1 MTEEQGASLVPAMFL
16 VGAFALVGQTVLI
29 RELMVSFYG
38 TELALAAVLSCWF
51 LFVPAGA
58 LLGTAAVRLTSRW
71 HRLTTLGLVGLGLG
85 LPAGFVLAR
94 LLRPILGA
102 ETGEFLGPGATVVA
116 GALATWPVALWTGF
130 LFPVIAG
137 HEERRAG
144 GQALGI
150 SRIYVAEAVGSA
162 AAGAV
167 LSLYLLDHA
176 GAHTIVFASGL
187 MMLSVAAWHS
197 AGADGRSLWAAAAGV
212 ATIVGTGIVVGRSL
226 LGVAGGVVLAAGL
239 CARLLLAR
247 RRARDSI
254 ASLTA
259 LGFAVG
265 TAVIYFGWGGQIA
278 RATENARWRTFSRF
292 HLRASRDSRYQHIQI
307 GYREGQY
314 VLVQDGRRTAQFPE
328 RAASRARAV
337 LLLTQHPQ
345 PRDVLV
351 IGGGLGGLCQE
362 MLAAGV
368 RRLDYVEADPKLL
381 ALVAGHLPD
390 PLGEVLRDPRFTAYP
405 MDGRRFVHRLAGR
418 PGERR
423 YDLAVVNIGD
433 PASAADSRFYTVE
446 FFRKLRVVLRPG
458 GVAAFCG
465 ITGDENYMAGDPVQ
479 LYTTCIFRTL
489 RRVWDRVVVR
499 PGDEFCYFVGRH
511 ATADPRLLEKRFEE
525 LGFGPEGLKH
535 SFRLEHFPPERTEW
549 VRNEMDAA
557 ASRAPFNTDER
568 PVLFTLFLAVQ
579 AHYVA
584 DRGRSTPGTRLFGI
598 VRRLPPYLLWLPLA
612 GVPLVVLAVRLARR
626 APSRVAGALGVLGT
640 GAFGLSAELLII
652 YRYQTSFGFVYRDIS
667 IIAGVFM
674 LGLAAGGWMAGRAA
688 SSRTR
693 SRLLATEA
701 GQAIFIL
708 VLPATLGLIS
718 VSPVLFIAAALMA
731 GWLTGSEFPLAARS
745 GLMAG
750 QDSAGVAGLLD
761 AADHLGAL
769 LGAAGAGLLL
779 LPALGTVQTA
789 ALVALLKCSTLCGL
803 VVAFRR
809 DGRA

>member
-1 MTEEQGASLVPAMFL
+1 
-16 VGAFALVGQTVLI
+16 
-29 RELMVSFYG
+29 
-38 TELALAAVLSCWF
+38 
-51 LFVPAGA
+51 
-58 LLGTAAVRLTSRW
+58 
-71 HRLTTLGLVGLGLG
+71 
-85 LPAGFVLAR
+85 
-94 LLRPILGA
+94 
-102 ETGEFLGPGATVVA
+102 
-116 GALATWPVALWTGF
+116 
-130 LFPVIAG
+130 
-137 HEERRAG
+137 
-144 GQALGI
+144 
-150 SRIYVAEAVGSA
+150 
-162 AAGAV
+162 
-167 LSLYLLDHA
+167 LDHA
-176 GAHTIVFASGL
+176 DAHTIVFASGL
-187 MMLSVAAWHS
+187 IMLSVAAWHA
-197 AGADGRSLWAAAAGV
+197 AGADENSLWAGAAGV
-212 ATIVGTGIVVGRSL
+212 TTAVGTGIVVGRGA

-239 CARLLLAR
+239 CAHLLLGR
-247 RRARDSI
+247 RRARDSM

-259 LGFAVG
+259 LGLAVG
-265 TAVIYFGWGGQIA
+265 TAITCVGWGGHIA
-278 RATENARWRTFSRF
+278 HATENARWRTFSRF

-307 GYREGQY
+307 GCREGQC

-337 LLLTQHPQ
+337 LLLTQHPR

-362 MLAAGV
+362 LLAAGV
-368 RRLDYVEADPKLL
+368 RRLDYVEPDPKLL
-381 ALVAGHLPD
+381 ELVTGHLPG
-390 PLGEVLRDPRFTAYP
+390 PLAEALRDPRFVAHS
-405 MDGRRFVHRLAGR
+405 MDGRRFVQRA
-418 PGERR
+418 PAQS
-423 YDLAVVNIGD
+423 YDLAVVNVGD
-433 PASAADSRFYTVE
+433 PTSAADSRFYTLE
-446 FFRKLRVVLRPG
+446 FFRELRAILRPR

-479 LYTTCIFRTL
+479 LYTACIFRTL
-489 RRVWDRVVVR
+489 RRVWEHVFVR
-499 PGDEFCYFVGRH
+499 PGDEFCYFAGDH
-511 ATADPRLLEKRFEE
+511 ATADLPLLEKRFEE
-525 LGFGPEGLKH
+525 LGFGPEAMRH

-549 VRNEMDAA
+549 VRNEMRAA
-557 ASRAPFNTDER
+557 AARAPVNTDER

-584 DRGRSTPGTRLFGI
+584 DRGRAFPGTHLFAT

-612 GVPLVVLAVRLARR
+612 GVPLVVLALRLARR
-626 APSRVAGALGVLGT
+626 DPSRVAGALGVLGT

-688 SSRTR
+688 SPRTR
-693 SRLLATEA
+693 SRLLTTEA
-701 GQAIFIL
+701 GQAIFIF

-803 VVAFRR
+803 VVAFWR